1 MWSWNDQFSDVL
13 VEMVEKMV
21 NFMMMYFY
29 ELREAESIE
38 AGLKMTNFENHLGKL
53 THRMKWNSE
62 RIQRR

>member
-1 MWSWNDQFSDVL
+1 
-13 VEMVEKMV
+13 MVEKMV
-21 NFMMMYFY
+21 NFMVMHFY